1 MGCVILQIATRST
14 LCRMDC
20 GKISIVEFNCRRQ
33 SRLPLVIP
41 TNPEQYKRTTGVTT
55 IPEEILPMSKTKEK
69 IIEIIAKT
77 NIVADA
83 SMLRDNINLAD
94 QGIDSMD
101 IFTIML
107 AIQDYYEIQIPD
119 SDIESLLSINDLTHY
134 IESKQELQ

>member
-1 MGCVILQIATRST
+1 
-14 LCRMDC
+14 
-20 GKISIVEFNCRRQ
+20 
-33 SRLPLVIP
+33 
-41 TNPEQYKRTTGVTT
+41 
-55 IPEEILPMSKTKEK
+55 MSKTKEK

>member
-1 MGCVILQIATRST
+1 
-14 LCRMDC
+14 
-20 GKISIVEFNCRRQ
+20 
-33 SRLPLVIP
+33 
-41 TNPEQYKRTTGVTT
+41 
-55 IPEEILPMSKTKEK
+55 MSKTKEK

-77 NIVADA
+77 NVVADA

-119 SDIESLLSINDLTHY
+119 SDIESLLNINDLTHY